1 MSLPALSLLI
11 VGAGGGLGK
20 ALVREALSRGAR
32 VSVLVRSAAKYSGE
46 AVRDTLLLRARA
58 ARAAAPYL
66 GIRPPCTAQAAELP
80 NLAGVHEGSGSDAA
94 AVAAAASASG
104 ASVVLGCLG
113 GDGAFAR
120 GIAEGA
126 VRAGV
131 HKVVGVAGA
140 TNLMDD
146 DGVTPLWI
154 KWAAKW
160 PPAES
165 AYKAH
170 GEAIAAY
177 RAVAAAN
184 PAFKYTVFCPPY
196 MAARGAASTP
206 RLEIIVNRPGADFI
220 SFEDAAW
227 AMLEAAIS
235 DKYDNS
241 LITAGAA
248 PAAKKEL

>member
-1 MSLPALSLLI
+1 VPVLSLLV

-32 VSVLVRSAAKYSGE
+32 VSVLVRSASKYSSE
-46 AVRDTLLLRARA
+46 AAV
-58 ARAAAPYL
+58 
-66 GIRPPCTAQAAELP
+66 ELP
-80 NLAGVHEGSGSDAA
+80 KLAGVHEGSGSDAA
-94 AVAAAASASG
+94 AVAAAAAASG

-113 GDGAFAR
+113 GDAAFAR

-131 HKVVGVAGA
+131 HKLVGVAGA

-154 KWAAKW
+154 KWATRW

-165 AYKAH
+165 AFKAH

-177 RAVAAAN
+177 RAVAAAT
-184 PAFKYTVFCPPY
+184 PSFKYTVFCPPY
-196 MAARGAASTP
+196 MAAKGAPSSP
-206 RLEIIVNRPGADFI
+206 RLDIIVNRPGAEFI
-220 SFEDAAW
+220 SFEDAAYT
-227 AMLEAAIS
+227 MLEAAIT

-241 LITAGAA
+241 LITAGA
-248 PAAKKEL
+248 PAKKEL

>member
-46 AVRDTLLLRARA
+46 A
-58 ARAAAPYL
+58 
-66 GIRPPCTAQAAELP
+66 AAELP

-220 SFEDAAW
+220 SFEDAA
-227 AMLEAAIS
+227 AVMLEAAVS